1 MWTLD
6 IPALQIALVD
16 DHALFLEGIRHL
28 LTDNTTDLELHVYQS
43 SLLLLEEIDQGK
55 SFDVIVTDLAMKEI
69 NGIALIGALRA
80 RGVDVPVIVLSAAE
94 DAITRA
100 NTDLVGA
107 FRFVHKSA
115 EKEVLF
121 DAIYSA
127 AKSGPLPA
135 GAVRRASNR
144 HLIDKDGV
152 DHVIQPQLGAR
163 QLKILSL
170 VSTGATNKAIG
181 EQLSISE
188 NTVKTHVKAIFREL
202 GVKSRTEAVQRARS
216 LALI

>member
-28 LTDNTTDLELHVYQS
+28 LTDNTTDLEPHVYQS

>member
-69 NGIALIGALRA
+69 NGIALIGALCA
-80 RGVDVPVIVLSAAE
+80 RGVDVSVIVLSAAE